1 MATAEDVLLETDDRM
16 QKSVDALKRELNTIR
31 TGRASP
37 ALVETLTVEYYGIPT
52 PMNQLASISVPE
64 ARVLM
69 IQPWDKQSI
78 KDVERSILMS
88 DLGLTPNN
96 DGTAIRLNLPVL
108 TEERRRELVRLVG
121 RKVEDGLVS
130 IRNIRRDSL
139 GEFRAMERNK
149 EISQDESR
157 YMQEELQEITNAFS
171 SQMQEMKQEKEAE
184 VMEFLIELQSFL

>member
-69 IQPWDKQSI
+69 IQPWDRQSI

-171 SQMQEMKQEKEAE
+171 GQMQEMKQEKEAE
-184 VMEFLIELQSFL
+184 VMEV

>member
-1 MATAEDVLLETDDRM
+1 MATADEVLLETDERM
-16 QKSVDALKRELNTIR
+16 QKSVEALKRELNTIR

-37 ALVETLTVEYYGIPT
+37 ALVETLMVEYYGVPT
-52 PMNQLASISVPE
+52 PMNQLASVSVPE

-69 IQPWDKQSI
+69 IQPWDRQSI

-96 DGTAIRLNLPVL
+96 DGTAIRLNIPIP

-130 IRNIRRDSL
+130 IRNIRRDSV
-139 GEFRAMERNK
+139 GAFRSMERNK
-149 EISQDESR
+149 ELSQDESR
-157 YMQEELQEITNAFS
+157 YAQEQLQEITNAFS
-171 SQMQEMKQEKEAE
+171 DQMQEMKQEKEAE
-184 VMEFLIELQSFL
+184 VMEV

>member
-1 MATAEDVLLETDDRM
+1 MADADDVLLETDERM
-16 QKSVDALKRELNTIR
+16 QKSVEALKRELNTIR

-37 ALVETLTVEYYGIPT
+37 ALVETLMVEYYGVPT

-69 IQPWDKQSI
+69 IQPWDRQSI
-78 KDVERSILMS
+78 KNVERSILMS

-96 DGTAIRLNLPVL
+96 DGTAIRLNIPIP

-139 GEFRAMERNK
+139 GSFRSMERNK
-149 EISQDESR
+149 ELSQDESR
-157 YMQEELQEITNAFS
+157 YAQEQLQEITNAFS

-184 VMEFLIELQSFL
+184 VMEV

>member
-1 MATAEDVLLETDDRM
+1 MADADDVLLETDERM

-37 ALVETLTVEYYGIPT
+37 ALVETMVVEYYGVPT

-69 IQPWDKQSI
+69 IQPWDRQSI

-96 DGTAIRLNLPVL
+96 DGTAIRLNIPIP

-130 IRNIRRDSL
+130 IRNIRRDSIAD
-139 GEFRAMERNK
+139 FRAMERNK
-149 EISQDESR
+149 ELSQDESR
-157 YMQEELQEITNAFS
+157 RAQGQLQEITDAFS
-171 SQMQEMKQEKEAE
+171 NQMQEMKQEKEAE
-184 VMEFLIELQSFL
+184 VMEV

>member
-1 MATAEDVLLETDDRM
+1 MADADDVLLETDERM

-37 ALVETLTVEYYGIPT
+37 ALVETLMVEYYGVPT

-69 IQPWDKQSI
+69 IQPWDRQSI

-96 DGTAIRLNLPVL
+96 DGTAIRLNIPIP

-130 IRNIRRDSL
+130 IRNIRRDSIAD
-139 GEFRAMERNK
+139 FRAMERNK
-149 EISQDESR
+149 ELSQDESR
-157 YMQEELQEITNAFS
+157 RAQGQLQEITDAFS
-171 SQMQEMKQEKEAE
+171 GQMQEMKQEKEAE
-184 VMEFLIELQSFL
+184 VMEV